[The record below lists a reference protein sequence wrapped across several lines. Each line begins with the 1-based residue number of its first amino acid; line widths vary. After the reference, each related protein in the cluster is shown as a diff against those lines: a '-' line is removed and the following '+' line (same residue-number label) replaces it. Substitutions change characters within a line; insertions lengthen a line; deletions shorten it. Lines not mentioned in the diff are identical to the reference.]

1 MFRLIAAAAVVL
13 ASCSAARADVR
24 IKDITDVG
32 GARGNQLFGF
42 GLVVG
47 LDQTGS
53 RSTFTQDVAVQML
66 QRMNY
71 TTGIVAANPAESII
85 RSTSISAVLVTAEIG
100 PFNRKGARIDVT
112 VSAIDDARSLQG
124 GTLIFT
130 PLRGAD
136 GNVYALAQ
144 GPLSVGGFS
153 VTVGGGGGVQKNH
166 LNVGRI
172 PGGGIIEKEAPG
184 ELVRE
189 GKATLLLRDPDFN
202 TARLIAKTINTNYP
216 GTALA
221 SDPGAVILCQ
231 PADPHKTVTQF
242 LAEVGLLEIK
252 PDQPARIVINERTG
266 TVVAGEHVSISTTAV
281 AHGNL
286 YIGVSITPVI
296 SQPAPFS
303 GGTTVVAPRIQA
315 AGSEQQA
322 RLIPVPKATT
332 VAEVARTLN
341 AHRRQPARPNLHLP
355 GDEAGRGAARGV
367 DLAVTAEEPTPNPS
381 LQGGETEP
389 RRAAV
394 SGVRWFSSPPCREGL
409 GVGSSLVRR
418 NPCSRLK
425 EFRPRPHFPCRRHS
439 NPVLRSRVRPG
450 RSWSRPRRRWKR
462 PSSRCCSSRCAKR
475 STRTTA
481 ECSPATPATCRAD
494 CSTCT

>member
-1 MFRLIAAAAVVL
+1 MYRLLIAAAVIL
-13 ASCSAARADVR
+13 ASASSASAEVR
-24 IKDITDVG
+24 IKDVTDVG

-47 LDQTGS
+47 LDGTGS

-71 TTGIVAANPAESII
+71 TTGIFAANPAESII

-112 VSAIDDARSLQG
+112 VSAIDDTRSLQG

-184 ELVRE
+184 ELVRD

-202 TARLIAKTINTNYP
+202 TARLIAKTINDRYP
-216 GTALA
+216 NTALA
-221 SDPGAVILCQ
+221 ADPGAVILCQ
-231 PADPHKTVTQF
+231 PADPCKTVTQF
-242 LAEVGLLEIK
+242 LAEVGLLEVR
-252 PDQPARIVINERTG
+252 PDQTARVVINERTG
-266 TVVAGEHVSISTTAV
+266 TVVAGERVSISPIAV

-286 YIGVSITPVI
+286 YIGVSITPII
-296 SQPAPFS
+296 SQPPPLS
-303 GGTTVVAPRIQA
+303 GGTTVVARQVQV

-322 RLIPVPKATT
+322 RLIPIPQSTT
-332 VAEVARTLN
+332 VAEVARSLN
-341 AHRRQPARPNLHLP
+341 A
-355 GDEAGRGAARGV
+355 
-367 DLAVTAEEPTPNPS
+367 
-381 LQGGETEP
+381 
-389 RRAAV
+389 
-394 SGVRWFSSPPCREGL
+394 L
-409 GVGSSLVRR
+409 GVT
-418 NPCSRLK
+418 
-425 EFRPRPHFPCRRHS
+425 PRDLIAIFQTM
-439 NPVLRSRVRPG
+439 
-450 RSWSRPRRRWKR
+450 
-462 PSSRCCSSRCAKR
+462 KR
-475 STRTTA
+475 SGA
-481 ECSPATPATCRAD
+481 LHAD
-494 CSTCT
+494 LIIE

>member
-1 MFRLIAAAAVVL
+1 MYRLIAAVAVTLVVTSH
-13 ASCSAARADVR
+13 ASADVR

-47 LDQTGS
+47 LDGTGS

-66 QRMNY
+66 QRMGQS
-71 TTGIVAANPAESII
+71 TQIFSQLPAESVI

-100 PFNRKGARIDVT
+100 PFARKGSRMDVT
-112 VSAIDDARSLQG
+112 VSAIDDTRSLQG

-144 GPLSVGGFS
+144 GALSVGGFS

-184 ELVRE
+184 ELVRD

-202 TARLIAKTINTNYP
+202 TARLIAKTINERYP
-216 GTALA
+216 NTAVA
-221 SDPGAVILCQ
+221 SDPGAVTLCR
-231 PADPHKTVTQF
+231 PADPMKTPTQF
-242 LAEVGLLEIK
+242 IAEVGLLEVK

-286 YIGVSITPVI
+286 YIGVSINPII
-296 SQPAPFS
+296 SQPPPFS
-303 GGTTVVAPRIQA
+303 GGTTVVAPRIQI

-322 RLIPVPKATT
+322 RLITLPQATT
-332 VAEVARTLN
+332 VAEVARALN
-341 AHRRQPARPNLHLP
+341 A
-355 GDEAGRGAARGV
+355 
-367 DLAVTAEEPTPNPS
+367 
-381 LQGGETEP
+381 
-389 RRAAV
+389 
-394 SGVRWFSSPPCREGL
+394 L
-409 GVGSSLVRR
+409 GVTPRDLIAIFQAMKRAGALHAELVIQ
-418 NPCSRLK
+418 
-425 EFRPRPHFPCRRHS
+425 
-439 NPVLRSRVRPG
+439 
-450 RSWSRPRRRWKR
+450 
-462 PSSRCCSSRCAKR
+462 
-475 STRTTA
+475 
-481 ECSPATPATCRAD
+481 
-494 CSTCT
+494 